1 MRPTFVLSALLALGC
16 WNTAAFSQAELTPSH
31 ADFKGT
37 APKSN
42 LSSLRSGSYDE
53 SSKTDVRALK
63 GASRSDFA
71 TLKSAQKD
79 QQSGAQQIVPANR
92 SELATQK
99 PSANSPDRDAK
110 VSSLKGLSALSKTD
124 ATGPNKLEN
133 AKQKDLVNKLR

>member
-16 WNTAAFSQAELTPSH
+16 WNTAAFSQADLTPSH
-31 ADFKGT
+31 ADLKGA

-53 SSKTDVRALK
+53 ASKTDVRALK
-63 GASRSDFA
+63 GSSRSDLA

-79 QQSGAQQIVPANR
+79 QQSGAQQIANR

-110 VSSLKGLSALSKTD
+110 VSSLKGVSALSKTG
-124 ATGPNKLEN
+124 AAGPNKLESP
-133 AKQKDLVNKLR
+133 KQRDLVNKLR